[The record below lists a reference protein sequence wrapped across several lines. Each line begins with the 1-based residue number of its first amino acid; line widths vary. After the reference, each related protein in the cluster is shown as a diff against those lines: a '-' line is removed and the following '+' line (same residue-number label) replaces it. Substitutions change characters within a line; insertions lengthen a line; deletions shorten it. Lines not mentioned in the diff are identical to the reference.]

1 MKNKFFNFKLYIEG
15 IKQTK
20 IIGLFSAIILAF
32 LSVAPWLLNM
42 PEKNIANVYS
52 VNLYSVMIVLYLLF
66 TVITPLLTLYLFRF
80 LNQRNGSDFFHA
92 IPCTRICLFVSYYLA
107 IITWILA
114 LALFTTVLLIVLYNI
129 PGIEYT
135 LLYSNAFNSLVY
147 YILAS
152 IVVLNSI
159 ILAMT
164 VTGNVFS
171 NVMVSGIILFMPR
184 LIFTVI
190 ASASALL
197 SSAITPTSLFPL
209 LNFKKNVVWALLY
222 SAISFDTNIYDNMS
236 STVIYS
242 VILSI
247 ILLGASIVLF
257 NTRKSETAS
266 KAAASNG
273 LQTFIRTLV
282 TMLIC
287 LIPCTCIYY
296 NITNTDDTE
305 LSVIIL
311 LYIMALIV
319 YFLYELLSTKK
330 LSRLKN
336 SLPSLVFIVIANIL
350 VIIAMVGLHEYQLN
364 YKIRAN
370 DIKSIC
376 IEDANYGY
384 DYFAYQKAHIKLPG
398 NEKIN
403 TIIENAFE
411 RTKPLTYEEEY
422 NLQRYEKYVPMS
434 LSVNAH
440 NKDLSLNIY
449 LTPDEY
455 KEISEYFYSSKEYQ
469 DIYYNLPEL
478 NNKDTYAEVPNNTA
492 LFKYSATLYNEFV
505 KEYKALSTKDKE
517 TVINSGFY
525 SSNAYA
531 QINVTTVINNKSYS
545 LFISPDPKIFTGF
558 YEKVNEYYK
567 DYFLENKSDILD
579 ALNSSSYVS
588 ATIVKSSDE
597 SYYDINPSSIDN
609 SKLKKILSEY
619 NGKIDLNKDL
629 FVIYIYNSNS
639 GDAYEF
645 SVTTNE
651 EFCDIV
657 EYPLND
663 DDVFYEKYY
672 D

>member
-15 IKQTK
+15 IKTK

-222 SAISFDTNIYDNMS
+222 SALSFNTNIYDNMS

-434 LSVNAH
+434 LSVKAH

-478 NNKDTYAEVPNNTA
+478 NSKDTYAEVPNNTA

-505 KEYKALSTKDKE
+505 KEYKALSTKEKE

-609 SKLKKILSEY
+609 SKLNKILSEY